1 MSCSRRSVSNPNV
14 FWLAL
19 WEAMIRQIPTL
30 RQIFDSSAHRL
41 ASLLL
46 RSTAWHSS
54 MMTAMPG
61 RSGVG
66 WNPRCEGSVAPMA
79 RFSVAR
85 ASAMASR
92 ADSMSDHSSRQ
103 NALWSAIWEMKLDEA
118 PPWPSAYHS
127 TVWSLEARD
136 RARVSSTTVLP
147 EPVPPMTRPDHIESP
162 PVQTD
167 HAALP
172 SPEEQGLRRSM
183 APGPP
188 SPVPHGQSRRTG
200 YGSGTTPS
208 ARCLG

>member
-1 MSCSRRSVSNPNV
+1 MRSPETRYPYPGSFVNWVGSRSNPTNPAWELPVVRSTTELPWMSCSRRSVSNPNV

-162 PVQTD
+162 P
-167 HAALP
+167 
-172 SPEEQGLRRSM
+172 E
-183 APGPP
+183 
-188 SPVPHGQSRRTG
+188 
-200 YGSGTTPS
+200 
-208 ARCLG
+208 